1 MLKSNA
7 LIHCPE
13 QRWNTLPNILPNNCI
28 KSSLYQMTM
37 QTWQPSASILKGAS
51 VIHQL
56 SSPRSVVRVLS
67 TRRVGIYVF
76 YTYIYKRRLE
86 AWNTSENHFA
96 ILMARLTMITMIN
109 LSKFHQTSDFIFY
122 RTIMSPK

>member
-1 MLKSNA
+1 M
-7 LIHCPE
+7 
-13 QRWNTLPNILPNNCI
+13 
-28 KSSLYQMTM
+28 
-37 QTWQPSASILKGAS
+37 
-51 VIHQL
+51 IHQL